1 MMGMPMDP
9 LLDGKGLIGA
19 KAGVDLTLP
28 LQSRNKLTM
37 RVAKASKLESTARY
51 KTVSQTL
58 EENGPLFFSHIV
70 DALGSREGREISVQL
85 DELRNQGKLMRNSDG
100 QYLLGKAKKRMAGL
114 HGPQHDDP
122 NSHT

>member
-1 MMGMPMDP
+1 
-9 LLDGKGLIGA
+9 
-19 KAGVDLTLP
+19 
-28 LQSRNKLTM
+28 M

-51 KTVSQTL
+51 KTVSQAL

-70 DALGSREGREISVQL
+70 DALGSRDGREISVQL

-100 QYLLGKAKKRMAGL
+100 QYLLGKAKKGMTDL